1 MAVTSKLTPENLL
14 ESNRNSILLFVFLQS
29 HSNYGA
35 LSFVIHHPNV
45 RTFCPHFSLED
56 HGTWQVQCTP
66 SIDSKTAI
74 EGLVFRSIASYMGF
88 PFETT
93 QDSLFSHS
101 CSESSSS
108 SPSSSGSTYVILRPL
123 LRQFSGRRRCLG
135 FGLRLCFLFGR
146 QLGLRLALLCSLTSA
161 VRGNW
166 YTKPRIDFWK

>member
-14 ESNRNSILLFVFLQS
+14 ESNRNSISLFVFFLQS

-35 LSFVIHHPNV
+35 LSFVIHHPKV

-93 QDSLFSHS
+93 QDSSFSHS
-101 CSESSSS
+101 ASESSSS
-108 SPSSSGSTYVILRPL
+108 SPSSSGSTSSSGHSSGNSAGGGAAWDLAFAFAFFL
-123 LRQFSGRRRCLG
+123 GASLACALHFS
-135 FGLRLCFLFGR
+135 
-146 QLGLRLALLCSLTSA
+146 AA
-161 VRGNW
+161 
-166 YTKPRIDFWK
+166 